1 MRFAIFGDIIIQC
14 IGIERGFF
22 VYYVVIDLEW
32 NQYHN
37 PMWTPTSRS
46 GVKMHEEI
54 IQIGAVKTDHNMN
67 PVDTFKM
74 YVRLAGN
81 RRLDRYV
88 KKLTHITD
96 SDIASGEDFKFA
108 APEFAK
114 WLQDVDA
121 VFSWGPDD
129 RRVFLNNLA
138 FHSLEAPACPWYDA
152 QRIYSAQVPDHGSLG
167 LKNIAEAMGVY
178 VNLTLHDAMN
188 DAILTAFCMKDLDLE
203 KGILEY
209 NKPRQN
215 AENPGEPV
223 PVAVSK
229 THRHQSQ
236 QAAWDEAVNGLLHC
250 PECMQSLEWTGEE
263 TGTIEKWYKPA
274 ACASHGEFII
284 KGEFIGQKYTVLKLS
299 FYKPTPEA
307 IEMAK
312 GPSADSASKK
322 RRRRRKKKSPSAPA
336 AAPEDMLA
344 SAIAFAA
351 EKHKAQMRKGTS
363 VPYIVHPMEAASI
376 AATMSDDACVIAAAV
391 LHDVIEDCEN
401 VTQDDIENT
410 FGAHVADLVAAETNS
425 KDAGKS
431 WKELKQETLDRLTIA
446 DEEQL
451 IVALSDKLS
460 NIRAMKRDHD
470 AIGNKLFERFNVTD
484 KKLHAWYY
492 RSLKE
497 VFAPISRFSA
507 YTEFTKL
514 VDSVFGKIRKPK
526 TEEK

>member
-1 MRFAIFGDIIIQC
+1 
-14 IGIERGFF
+14 
-22 VYYVVIDLEW
+22 
-32 NQYHN
+32 
-37 PMWTPTSRS
+37 
-46 GVKMHEEI
+46 MHEEI

-96 SDIASGEDFKFA
+96 SDIASGEDFKDA
-108 APEFAK
+108 APECAK

-121 VFSWGPDD
+121 IFSWGPDD

-138 FHSLEAPACPWYDA
+138 FHSLEAPACPWFDA

-167 LKNIAEAMGVY
+167 LKNIAEAIGVY
-178 VNLTLHDAMN
+178 VNLSLHDAMN
-188 DAILTAFCMKDLDLE
+188 DAILTAFCMRNLDLE
-203 KGILEY
+203 KGISEY
-209 NKPRQN
+209 NKPKKTQE
-215 AENPGEPV
+215 ENGEPV

-250 PECMQSLEWTGEE
+250 PDCMQPLEWTGEE

-274 ACASHGEFII
+274 ACKTHGEFII

-299 FYKPTPEA
+299 FYKPTEDVLR
-307 IEMAK
+307 MS
-312 GPSADSASKK
+312 GGQNADSPSKK
-322 RRRRRKKKSPSAPA
+322 RRRRRKKKA
-336 AAPEDMLA
+336 AAPAVAPEEML
-344 SAIAFAA
+344 SRAIAFAA
-351 EKHKAQMRKGTS
+351 DKHKLQVRKGTS
-363 VPYIVHPMEAASI
+363 VPYIVHPMETASI

-391 LHDVIEDCEN
+391 LHDVLEDCEN

-410 FGAHVADLVAAETNS
+410 FGAHVADLVAAETTV
-425 KDAGKS
+425 KDENTS
-431 WKELKQETLDRLTIA
+431 WKEAKQQTIDRLVIA

-451 IVALSDKLS
+451 MVALADKLS
-460 NIRAMKRDHD
+460 NIRAIKRDYD
-470 AIGNKLFERFNVTD
+470 VMGAKVFERFNVTD
-484 KKLHAWYY
+484 KKQHAWYY
-492 RSLKE
+492 RSLRDAFE
-497 VFAPISRFSA
+497 PLSRFAA
-507 YTEFTKL
+507 YTEFSKL

-526 TEEK
+526 NEEK